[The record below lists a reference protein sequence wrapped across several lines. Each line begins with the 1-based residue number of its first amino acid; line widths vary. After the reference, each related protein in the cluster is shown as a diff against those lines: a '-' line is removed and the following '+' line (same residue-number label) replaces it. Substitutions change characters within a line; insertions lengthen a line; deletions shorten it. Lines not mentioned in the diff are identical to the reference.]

1 MAPARRQSHM
11 AVDPSQIV
19 DTVLVLLDANALLMP
34 FQFSI
39 ELEEELTRLLGAYEI
54 AVPSSVVAELESL
67 VWSDRRAKAAL
78 DLASRYPVMETEG
91 SGDAAILAVA
101 KRTQAAVLTNDR
113 VLRKQLREA
122 GLPVIYL
129 RGKTKLEA
137 EGITFR

>member
-1 MAPARRQSHM
+1 M